1 MRWRSDR
8 PRRESVGA
16 LGRADDSGAVTV
28 ELALGL
34 PVLVLLV
41 AVVLVTTAAGLGTL
55 RCADA
60 ARTGARVA
68 AVGQSDAQVVE
79 AARRVAGAGAHV
91 GVRRDGGWVEVEVA
105 LATVGGW
112 FTAGPLTVHG
122 GATAWV
128 EP

>member
-1 MRWRSDR
+1 M
-8 PRRESVGA
+8 
-16 LGRADDSGAVTV
+16 TV

-60 ARTGARVA
+60 ARTAARVA
-68 AVGQSDAQVVE
+68 ALGQTDVQVVE
-79 AARRVAGAGAHV
+79 AARRVAGPAARV
-91 GVRRDGGWVEVEVA
+91 GVRRDGGWVEVEVTA
-105 LATVGGW
+105 SAVGGW
-112 FTAGPLTVHG
+112 FTGGPLAITG
-122 GATAWV
+122 TATAWA